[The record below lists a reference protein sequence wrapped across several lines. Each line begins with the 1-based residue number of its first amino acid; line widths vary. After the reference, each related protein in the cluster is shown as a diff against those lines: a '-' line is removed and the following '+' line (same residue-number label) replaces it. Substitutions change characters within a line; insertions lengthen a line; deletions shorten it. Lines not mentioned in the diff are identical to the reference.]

1 MKRASFFFFFKLSAY
16 WFAINFLW
24 GAMLA
29 IVIPSQ
35 VQFIVGNNAK
45 SAVLGSVIAVGAL
58 VAMISQPVFGALSDR
73 STLSFGRRRPM
84 MVLGALLTTIPL
96 YIMGTTSNIIVYSGG
111 FLLLQLFVNISTAGY
126 QGLIPDTVTP
136 AERGIAASFL
146 GIMTFLGTISAVVL
160 SGSLADQH
168 RYGLINVLIGVVILA
183 TMAVTAFG
191 IKEKPHFNQEKF
203 NLTTFLKTFYV
214 SPKKHPDFIWLL
226 VASFFIMIGFYTLFN
241 FQQYY
246 LEDIMGSTHPA
257 QDTTLVS
264 AVVLVGATLIS
275 VVAGVLS
282 DKIGRKKVASFSAL
296 FMATM
301 AFALLF
307 RPSFQ
312 VILVMGVIFG
322 LGYGGFT
329 SVHWALVTDC
339 LPDAE
344 GSAKDLG
351 LWTVSAT
358 LPQVLGPKIGGYLL
372 AVYHETNLA
381 YGYSLLYVLVIA
393 YLVIG
398 SLLVFKIKGSR

>member
-1 MKRASFFFFFKLSAY
+1 MKRASFFFFLKLSAY

-84 MVLGALLTTIPL
+84 MVFGAVLTLFPL
-96 YIMGTTSNIIVYSGG
+96 YIMGSTRNIMVYAGG

-126 QGLIPDTVTP
+126 QGLIPDKVE
-136 AERGIAASFL
+136 AADRGVAASFL
-146 GIMTFLGTISAVVL
+146 GVMTFLGTISAVVL
-160 SGSLADQH
+160 SGRLADQH
-168 RYGLINVLIGVVILA
+168 RYALINLIIGVVVLA
-183 TMAVTAFG
+183 TMAVTALG
-191 IKEKPHFNQEKF
+191 IKEKPHFNQDKF
-203 NLTTFLKTFYV
+203 SLTNFLKTFYV
-214 SPKKHPDFIWLL
+214 SPKKHPDFVWFL

-246 LEDIMGSTHPA
+246 LEDMMGSTHPA

-264 AVVLVGATLIS
+264 AVVLIGATVIS
-275 VVAGVLS
+275 VAAGVLS
-282 DKIGRKKVASFSAL
+282 DKVGRKKVASFSAL

-301 AFALLF
+301 AVALLF
-307 RPSFQ
+307 RPSLQ
-312 VILVMGVIFG
+312 VILAMGVVFG

-372 AVYHETNLA
+372 SAYRGTNLA
-381 YGYSLLYVLVIA
+381 YGYSLLYVLVII
-393 YLVIG
+393 YLVLG